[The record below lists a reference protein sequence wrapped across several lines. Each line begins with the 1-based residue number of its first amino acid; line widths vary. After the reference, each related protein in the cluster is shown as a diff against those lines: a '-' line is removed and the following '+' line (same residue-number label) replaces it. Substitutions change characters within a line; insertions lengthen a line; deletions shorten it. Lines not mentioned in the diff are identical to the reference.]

1 MLTCSVRDQ
10 PDVWLWARSSRDFGF
25 LGLNFSLTSVA
36 HNLRAALILAISW
49 KMQFHFMKKNNK
61 QNIEEAR
68 KNYIINKWNFGIK
81 AIYTYIRA
89 ETWRAAVFFPTILV
103 FILDFKPE
111 KKIIP
116 CRSSFRFPRKM
127 KDEERTCPHLALSL
141 FLKDAQIKC
150 EVS

>member
-1 MLTCSVRDQ
+1 MSDCGLGAAEISDSWDWISPSPVWPIICELLSFWLFPEKCSFA
-10 PDVWLWARSSRDFGF
+10 LW
-25 LGLNFSLTSVA
+25 
-36 HNLRAALILAISW
+36 
-49 KMQFHFMKKNNK
+49 KNNK

-68 KNYIINKWNFGIK
+68 KNYILINKWNFGIK
-81 AIYTYIRA
+81 AIYRA
-89 ETWRAAVFFPTILV
+89 ETGRAAVFFPTILV
-103 FILDFKPE
+103 FVLDFKPE

-127 KDEERTCPHLALSL
+127 KDEERICPHLALSL